1 MMTHDDSF
9 NDEDQK
15 IIDLLSVDGRYEVLL
30 RNSALL
36 DVRNIAWGQD
46 FGERGFHVTTNISPY
61 DPGLPSD
68 FFSTRDVIG
77 ITSAGKVLLAAPSN
91 MQ

>member
-1 MMTHDDSF
+1 MTYDESLNDD
-9 NDEDQK
+9 DQK
-15 IIDLLSVDGRYEVLL
+15 VIDILSIDGRYEVLL

-46 FGERGFHVTTNISPY
+46 FGERGFHITTNISPY
-61 DPGLPSD
+61 DPGLSSD
-68 FFSTRDVIG
+68 FFSTRDVVG
-77 ITSAGKVLLAAPSN
+77 IRSGGRVLFAAPSN